1 MRVDAPENT
10 GSCARNRN
18 PRAGAHRLGAGAEAG
33 AHRLWQGL
41 GRADP
46 GRPLGGLPPSGRRRE
61 GPLGDTVC
69 AAGGAPDISLRG
81 PRRNVSITRAARTA
95 AAFLSPPGSPAAG
108 PSSQPLRAAAQALCA
123 NVTFPRAPP
132 PPGRRAPGCQERGA
146 ARSELEGGP
155 FISGPD
161 RESDARAD
169 GRPGLVPA
177 RRLCATLAALLLFVP
192 RRPCASSAGLSLS
205 SMSLLSDSRIFSCP
219 SPPGPVF
226 PAFCPSPQMAFCS
239 LPFLPLESRE

>member
-146 ARSELEGGP
+146 ARRARSWKAARSSAALTENPTPGRTAGPAWFPPGASAPRWPRSCSLFPGGP
-155 FISGPD
+155 
-161 RESDARAD
+161 
-169 GRPGLVPA
+169 
-177 RRLCATLAALLLFVP
+177 ALPP
-192 RRPCASSAGLSLS
+192 RG
-205 SMSLLSDSRIFSCP
+205 
-219 SPPGPVF
+219 
-226 PAFCPSPQMAFCS
+226 
-239 LPFLPLESRE
+239 